1 MATVN
6 FSELLNAYESANFGT
21 MFGTTAYVCSETG
34 AVYVTSTEDDLGEE
48 VPEDVETSDR
58 YLMVPTKADLD
69 LGSSLAFRFTRQ
81 EMPEA
86 YGDVASMF
94 SKKGAYGRFK
104 ALLEQRNKV
113 ERWYE
118 FEEAETEAALRVWCE
133 VNGLQVG

>member
-6 FSELLNAYESANFGT
+6 FSELLNAYEFASSGT
-21 MFGTTAYVCSETG
+21 MFDTTAYVCSETG
-34 AVYVTSTEDDLGEE
+34 AVHVSTEDDLGEE
-48 VPEDVETSDR
+48 VPEDLETSER

-104 ALLEQRNKV
+104 ALLERRNKL